1 MNLQKLGTARAASVM
16 VWTVVALVSARVVR
30 WSRVVR
36 KMLSQRGPAS
46 PSPTAQRLAN
56 GAGADVF
63 FCDAL
68 VNLPLS
74 LEHTVDLERT
84 AEIPGLRFSGF

>member
-1 MNLQKLGTARAASVM
+1 M

-36 KMLSQRGPAS
+36 KMLSQRGPVS

-56 GAGADVF
+56 GATADVF
-63 FCDAL
+63 SCDAL
-68 VNLPLS
+68 ANLHLN
-74 LEHTVDLERT
+74 LEHTVDLDRVV
-84 AEIPGLRFSGF
+84 EIRGL